1 MPKTRNAF
9 AFRGYDEQ
17 RILSRPYFR
26 EFRAAHHVDE
36 NLSDDQIVSSFS
48 ASDGDSADALEQK
61 LQSAKAAYNRLSE
74 FRKFVNRHVET
85 RLDPYNRRKAE
96 KAGVKLSELSK
107 LKRAAPVMDYF
118 ITIFRARDLMD
129 RLTKIYYELEDEIEK
144 RYRKEFA
151 ARLKMLRRA
160 AGLTQKQLGDLIQI
174 SPQGFSMYET
184 GRRDPSI
191 PSLIRLAKVL
201 DVKKLLGVK

>member
-1 MPKTRNAF
+1 MPKTKNAF

-36 NLSDDQIVSSFS
+36 NLSDEQIVSSFS
-48 ASDGDSADALEQK
+48 ASDGDSADLLEQK
-61 LQSAKAAYNRLSE
+61 LQSAKAAYNRLTE

-129 RLTKIYYELEDEIEK
+129 RLSKLYYELEDEIEK

-160 AGLTQKQLGDLIQI
+160 AGLTQKQLGDKIQI
-174 SPQGFSMYET
+174 SSQALSMYER
-184 GRRDPSI
+184 GERDPSI
-191 PSLIRLAKVL
+191 TTIFRLIKIFDR
-201 DVKKLLGVK
+201 DKLF